1 MLQQFAILF
10 LFLLFLL
17 IVLLSY
23 YKYMFFFQI
32 RQLPTFLQ
40 QVQDLR
46 QGRFPMHVAEEPFFF
61 KRRIFNDNFP
71 VEFPFQLQHNGL
83 QCFPGE
89 HQFPRPPRTSRRSIH
104 FTNRTQTRFERDC
117 QHLIGLYPY
126 IFILISIHFHLPFF

>member
-46 QGRFPMHVAEEPFFF
+46 QGRFPMHVAEEPFFSSEGSSMTISLSNF
-61 KRRIFNDNFP
+61 RFNSNTMVFS
-71 VEFPFQLQHNGL
+71 VSRGTSV
-83 QCFPGE
+83 
-89 HQFPRPPRTSRRSIH
+89 PRPPRTSRRSIH

>member
-1 MLQQFAILF
+1 
-10 LFLLFLL
+10 
-17 IVLLSY
+17 
-23 YKYMFFFQI
+23 MFFFQI

-71 VEFPFQLQHNGL
+71 VEFPFQFQHNGL

-89 HQFPRPPRTSRRSIH
+89 HQFPPSATYQP
-104 FTNRTQTRFERDC
+104 
-117 QHLIGLYPY
+117 
-126 IFILISIHFHLPFF
+126 